1 MVRYIIHY
9 GETIISW
16 LFGYGANEENWKKN
30 WKKQS
35 SYLL

>member
-16 LFGYGANEENWKKN
+16 LFGYGANKENWKKN